1 MMKIINNT
9 GCVVTVFNDSFSS
22 DIAIGDSLVITDEQ
36 LYGNFQLCFKYFFV
50 KKSEIEEG
58 WEKSRRSYYYSYSRK
73 LNVPTVTTANLYGIN
88 EITLEKSDTT
98 VKGIMFKTMCVRNIL
113 LKAGNKAIK
122 GQAVSFCDAKNRK
135 KLLGILF
142 MKLTLLFSITVLLA
156 LAAFIGFG
164 TNRATN
170 MLASFFA
177 IRGEDV
183 AAASLSVSLLLFI
196 WGLFTLR
203 IFIKISSYNKI

>member
-50 KKSEIEEG
+50 KKREIEEG
-58 WEKSRRSYYYSYSRK
+58 WGRSYYYSYSRK

-88 EITLEKSDTT
+88 EITLEKSNTT
-98 VKGIMFKTMCVRNIL
+98 VKGIMFKTMCVRSIL

-122 GQAVSFCDAKNRK
+122 GQAVSFCDAKKRK

-164 TNRATN
+164 TNRATH

-177 IRGEDV
+177 IRCEDV

-196 WGLFTLR
+196 WGLYTLR

>member
-1 MMKIINNT
+1 M
-9 GCVVTVFNDSFSS
+9 
-22 DIAIGDSLVITDEQ
+22 
-36 LYGNFQLCFKYFFV
+36 
-50 KKSEIEEG
+50 
-58 WEKSRRSYYYSYSRK
+58 
-73 LNVPTVTTANLYGIN
+73 ANLYGIN

-98 VKGIMFKTMCVRNIL
+98 VNGIMFKTMCVRNIL

-122 GQAVSFCDAKNRK
+122 GQAVSFCDAKKRK

-164 TNRATN
+164 ANRATN